1 MSFIQL
7 TKGFITEVDD
17 DLLEELNS
25 YLWHASGL
33 EGRPARRLRAGP
45 RKMIYIY
52 HQILH
57 VLPWVMSEQGYVVD
71 HVDGDPLNNKRANLR
86 IVTQQ
91 DNMLNADR
99 HKLREGIA
107 YDSTHDRFKVYIDSP
122 YTSRINV
129 GTFKTREEA
138 DFALA
143 QALCE

>member
-1 MSFIQL
+1 MGFIQL

-17 DLLEELNS
+17 DLLEDLNS
-25 YLWHASGL
+25 YLWYASGL
-33 EGRPARRLRAGP
+33 EGRPARRLREA
-45 RKMIYIY
+45 RKIIFIY

-57 VLPWVMSEQGYVVD
+57 VLPWVMSAQGYVVD
-71 HVDGDPLNNKRANLR
+71 HIDGDPLANKRANLR

-99 HKLREGIA
+99 HKLREGIS
-107 YDSTHDRFKVYIDSP
+107 YDSTHDRFKAYIDRP
-122 YTSRINV
+122 HTSRVNV